1 MTEDTKEMH
10 EEEKRVYGDVC
21 SQKWITFDL
30 NEEAV
35 SEEDDDENVG
45 KESEVSV
52 EEDDDENV
60 GKESEVSVE
69 EDEIEKRSDGSCSNN
84 NGGIN
89 DRRRVRQYVRS
100 KLPRLRWTPDLHLSF
115 VHAVERLGG
124 QDKATPKLVLQLMN
138 VKGLSIAH
146 VKSHLQM
153 YRSKKLDETG
163 QVLSK
168 SNRSIKGREEFR
180 SILLQQAAVVGSSLH
195 QHFRMENGGI
205 VLAAESLENNIT
217 PTPLYQR
224 PLDFKPS
231 RHHLPIN
238 SLISKGGGEE
248 NGFPKPALSNE
259 GLMRMGPMRPGRV
272 LGEKRWHPFHMICNR
287 LEINGNMSKDTYEGN
302 LGDNNIVGQFLS
314 NKLDFLSKVGGYKSK
329 FDASLLMEMNQDKV
343 MKDREWLPDL
353 QLRLSQRIGIN
364 DEKKTHCKC
373 MHEINTQLSLS

>member
-1 MTEDTKEMH
+1 MTEDMKEMNGV
-10 EEEKRVYGDVC
+10 EKRADGEVC
-21 SQKWITFDL
+21 SQKWTNFDL
-30 NEEAV
+30 NEDAV
-35 SEEDDDENVG
+35 SYEDEDENF
-45 KESEVSV
+45 
-52 EEDDDENV
+52 

-69 EDEIEKRSDGSCSNN
+69 EDEIEKRSEGSCSNN
-84 NGGIN
+84 INGGINNN

-124 QDKATPKLVLQLMN
+124 QGKATPKLVLQLMN

-153 YRSKKLDETG
+153 HRSKKPDVTG
-163 QVLSK
+163 QVFSK

-180 SILLQQAAVVGSSLH
+180 SILLQQAAAVGSGPR

-231 RHHLPIN
+231 FPRHHLPLN
-238 SLISKGGGEE
+238 SLISKGGEE
-248 NGFPKPALSNE
+248 HGFPKAAFNNE
-259 GLMRMGPMRPGRV
+259 GLVRMRPMRPGRV

-287 LEINGNMSKDTYEGN
+287 LEVKGKDTYRPNEAN
-302 LGDNNIVGQFLS
+302 LGNNYIVGQFLS
-314 NKLDFLSKVGGYKSK
+314 NKLDFLSKVDDYKSE
-329 FDASLLMEMNQDKV
+329 FDASLLMNVMNQDKV
-343 MKDREWLPDL
+343 MKDMEWLPDL
-353 QLRLSQRIGIN
+353 QLRLSQR
-364 DEKKTHCKC
+364 KLWVVPTTCP
-373 MHEINTQLSLS
+373 